1 VVSDSEGLAPE
12 DDSYTIHQ
20 IGTPLWF
27 GNFCRRAGF
36 SLWIILHLIGNM
48 LAAWS
53 ALRIIR
59 NSREPFDVIHCHGNL
74 SGLLISMFHH
84 STPIA
89 YTEHDSTPWT
99 CYYPSLA
106 ERILRKTVY
115 NLFNVRLYRRAVTIA
130 VLYPEQKT
138 ELERRWDINP
148 EKIVVVANGVNEHL
162 FSPYLNVQEY
172 HPHPS
177 LPFPSWKDDM
187 GELKGGPTPTSA
199 IHELPSEDFC
209 LFVGRLE
216 PRKGVDVL
224 IRALRE
230 CSVSCVIV
238 GDGPERKRLE
248 ALATELGIDSRVTF
262 VGKVLN
268 GDLKHYYGDSSF
280 YVVPSFSEAF
290 PLTALE
296 AMACGK
302 AVIASRVGG
311 LPSLLEGN
319 DCGLLCEMGDVEDL
333 AQKIQSLTHAPE
345 LAEQL
350 GRNAREIVLREYTWN
365 IIADRLVDLYRALV
379 AEEVKEEAAVLAD

>member
-1 VVSDSEGLAPE
+1 MGHSVHMISDSEGIMPE
-12 DDSYTIHQ
+12 DDQYMIHQ
-20 IGTPLWF
+20 VGTPLWF

-59 NSREPFDVIHCHGNL
+59 NSGEPFDVVHCHGNL
-74 SGLLISMFHH
+74 SGLLISIFHH
-84 STPIA
+84 STPIV

-99 CYYPSLA
+99 CYYPSLT

-138 ELERRWDINP
+138 ELERRWNISP

-162 FSPYLNVQEY
+162 FSPYIDVLEHFPRNVG
-172 HPHPS
+172 
-177 LPFPSWKDDM
+177 LPD
-187 GELKGGPTPTSA
+187 A
-199 IHELPSEDFC
+199 DFC

-230 CSVSCVIV
+230 CSISCVIV
-238 GDGPERKRLE
+238 GDGPERKKLE
-248 ALATELGIDSRVTF
+248 TLATELGIDSRVTF

-268 GDLKHYYGDSSF
+268 GDLKQYYCDSLF
-280 YVVPSFSEAF
+280 YTVPSFSEAF

-302 AVIASRVGG
+302 AVITTRVGG

-319 DCGLLCEMGDVEDL
+319 DYGLLCEMGDVEDL
-333 AQKIQSLTHAPE
+333 AQKIQSLTRAPE

-350 GRNAREIVLREYTWN
+350 GRNAREIVLRE
-365 IIADRLVDLYRALV
+365 
-379 AEEVKEEAAVLAD
+379 